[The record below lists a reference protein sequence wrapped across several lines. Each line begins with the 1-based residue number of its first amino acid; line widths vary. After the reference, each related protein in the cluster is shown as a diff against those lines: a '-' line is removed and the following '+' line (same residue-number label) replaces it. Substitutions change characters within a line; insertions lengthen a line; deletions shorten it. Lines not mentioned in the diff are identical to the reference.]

1 MPETGDAPPPAP
13 TPPPRRKRAI
23 TDWSWIGTPQHFDW
37 LELVV
42 KALLIL
48 NVIDAVMTVAWIYS
62 GHAVEA
68 NPLIAGLAHEQPVI
82 FVLVKTV
89 LVSLGSWLL
98 WRQRRQ
104 PLAVVAIFGVFL
116 AYYFLVIYHLKAL
129 DLQLMSRLFD

>member
-1 MPETGDAPPPAP
+1 MPEPDADPPPESRKP
-13 TPPPRRKRAI
+13 SGRKRPL
-23 TDWSWIGTPQHFDW
+23 TDWSWIGTRQHFQW

-68 NPLIAGLAHEQPVI
+68 NPLIAGLAHEQPVV
-82 FVLVKTV
+82 FVLVKTG

-129 DLQLMSRLFD
+129 DLQLISRFFG

>member
-1 MPETGDAPPPAP
+1 MPEPGNEPAP
-13 TPPPRRKRAI
+13 KTPPRRKRRI
-23 TDWSWIGTPQHFDW
+23 TDWSWIGTPQHYRW

-68 NPLIAGLAHEQPVI
+68 NPLLAELAHERPIVFVI
-82 FVLVKTV
+82 VKTS

-116 AYYFLVIYHLKAL
+116 AYYFLVIYHLEAL
-129 DLQLMSRLFD
+129 DLQLVRRIFG